1 MVITTEC
8 VLKWPLNP
16 MIIKHS
22 LEDVMIKVVL
32 SSFTPDVQLRA
43 TPSPHLPCE
52 GTFRPG

>member
-1 MVITTEC
+1 
-8 VLKWPLNP
+8 

-43 TPSPHLPCE
+43 THRRRTCRVKAPLGLDKMPIALVE
-52 GTFRPG
+52 